1 MQARHRRRQ
10 FSAAPRRFTQPE
22 RDGRRLPLSVF
33 DPDLAGFDAQDSIG
47 RVAQLEDIAGDAFHR
62 KVFVDGADVQPLG
75 FQQHAVVGV
84 VRNGSATGH
93 SREFRASTTAQSAG
107 HGVAMQ
113 VGAANTLPPV
123 VALSEHLQQRLIMFV
138 VEFGI
143 RRSAAKHVQQRL
155 LLPLLAAD
163 FGDDLLRQH
172 VQRRFGN

>member
-1 MQARHRRRQ
+1 
-10 FSAAPRRFTQPE
+10 
-22 RDGRRLPLSVF
+22 
-33 DPDLAGFDAQDSIG
+33 
-47 RVAQLEDIAGDAFHR
+47 
-62 KVFVDGADVQPLG
+62 
-75 FQQHAVVGV
+75 
-84 VRNGSATGH
+84 
-93 SREFRASTTAQSAG
+93 
-107 HGVAMQ
+107 MQ